1 MFAPYPEFCQ
11 DLVNEKVSKDFKI
24 IDDVAGTIRKLITS
38 VNLPSSAKPESF
50 CIVLNDE
57 YSK

>member
-11 DLVNEKVSKDFKI
+11 DLVDEKVSKDFKI

-38 VNLPSSAKPESF
+38 VNLPSSAKPETF
-50 CIVLNDE
+50 GIVLND
-57 YSK
+57 